1 MIEPNSAAIIS
12 TIMILVLNLLIPYTI
27 DFIFNFSSS
36 VTILAFFFMS
46 LFNNR
51 ILPRLRPLSLT
62 LGFAIT
68 WGYFYTF
75 EWFDMDD
82 TEDEE
87 EDDRTDGV
95 NNLERM
101 VEMELETLDY
111 ISEGMDSFLDL
122 FFYS

>member
-1 MIEPNSAAIIS
+1 
-12 TIMILVLNLLIPYTI
+12 
-27 DFIFNFSSS
+27 
-36 VTILAFFFMS
+36 
-46 LFNNR
+46 
-51 ILPRLRPLSLT
+51 
-62 LGFAIT
+62 
-68 WGYFYTF
+68 
-75 EWFDMDD
+75 MDD